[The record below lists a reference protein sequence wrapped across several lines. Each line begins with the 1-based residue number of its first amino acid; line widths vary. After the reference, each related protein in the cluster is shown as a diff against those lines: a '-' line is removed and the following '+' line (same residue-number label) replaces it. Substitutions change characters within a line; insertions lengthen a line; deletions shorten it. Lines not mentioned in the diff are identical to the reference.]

1 MASVISNKKIQSE
14 ASTAPPSTERTDIE
28 SGSRAAVDDPKDS
41 SDPKVERTD
50 EAAETLSDARS
61 PTPSSDT
68 HNAPKRPSRYDS
80 WLRRALTPK
89 HCRLDGVPPKPLSLS
104 LCLLYALV
112 SD

>member
-1 MASVISNKKIQSE
+1 MASVISNEKIESE
-14 ASTAPPSTERTDIE
+14 ASIAPPSTERPGIE
-28 SGSRAAVDDPKDS
+28 SGSKAAVDDPKDS
-41 SDPKVERTD
+41 SDPKVVPTD
-50 EAAETLSDARS
+50 DAAEISPDLRS
-61 PTPSSDT
+61 PTPSFDT

-89 HCRLDGVPPKPLSLS
+89 RCRLDGVPPKPLSLS